1 MDQYPTRGAS
11 KGAGVTPPDRKAG
24 ADSRESTGGFCY
36 LSATTL
42 AATAGGESTATVEP
56 RRAVFFRAAFCAL
69 ASDFCRD
76 AHDAPAE
83 DTDFRFLSHVGKAH
97 GTSGLKP
104 KRGIGAG
111 VIT

>member
-1 MDQYPTRGAS
+1 
-11 KGAGVTPPDRKAG
+11 V
-24 ADSRESTGGFCY
+24 GF
-36 LSATTL
+36 ANFRPGPL
-42 AATAGGESTATVEP
+42 AARARGESTATVEP